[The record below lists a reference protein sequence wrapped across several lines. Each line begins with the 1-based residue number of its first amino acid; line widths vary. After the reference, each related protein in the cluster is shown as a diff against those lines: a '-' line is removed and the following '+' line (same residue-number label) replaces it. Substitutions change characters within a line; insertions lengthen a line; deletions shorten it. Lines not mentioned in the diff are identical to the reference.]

1 MTTYLLATVA
11 LAIIG
16 GGVWLYARAHR
27 AGRATAELDQVGKAL
42 KSSKAGA
49 QAAANAPRDR
59 DEVVERLRGKGL

>member
-27 AGRATAELDQVGKAL
+27 AGRATQALDEAIASDEARARMGE
-42 KSSKAGA
+42 
-49 QAAANAPRDR
+49 AAVDAPRGR